1 MATQPSTTVK
11 SVPFHVP
18 SIGNEE
24 IRAVVETL
32 ESGWITTG
40 PKTKRF
46 EEAFA
51 RFIGARHAVAVNSCT
66 SALHLSLE
74 ALGLKEGDEVLVP
87 TLTFTA
93 TAEVVTYFKA
103 KPILV
108 DVDPVHFNLSV
119 EDAERKITAKTR
131 CVIPVHFAGH
141 ACPMDPILEL
151 ASANGLAV
159 VEDAAHAIPAKYKGR
174 NVGTLSQATA
184 FSFYA
189 TKTLA
194 TGEGGMV
201 TTDDDSLADRI
212 RMMRLHGMSR
222 DAWKRYRADGNW
234 RYEILEAGY
243 KCNMTDLQAAL
254 GLVQLSRCGEMW
266 QSRTR
271 IAQRYSRALR
281 SIDAFRTIPVS
292 EDVQHAWHLFVVLV
306 DPERLRIHRDQ
317 VIEELRARGIGTAV
331 HFIPLHLHRYYQENW
346 GYRPGDFPVAEGYF
360 DRCISLPIYP
370 DMTDEEISQVTDALE
385 EIAVKFRR

>member
-1 MATQPSTTVK
+1 MATHPTTTVK

-18 SIGNEE
+18 SIGSEE

-40 PKTKRF
+40 PKTKCF

-51 RFIGARHAVAVNSCT
+51 RYIGARHAVAVNSCT
-66 SALHLSLE
+66 AALHLSLE
-74 ALGLKEGDEVLVP
+74 AIGLKEGDEVLLP

-93 TAEVVTYFKA
+93 TAEVVTYFNA
-103 KPILV
+103 RPVLV

-119 EDAERKITAKTR
+119 EDAARKITPKTR
-131 CVIPVHFAGH
+131 CIIPVHFAGH
-141 ACPMDPILEL
+141 ACDMDPLLNL
-151 ASANGLAV
+151 AGANGLAV

-174 NVGTLSQATA
+174 NIGTLSQATA

-201 TTDDDSLADRI
+201 TTDDDALADRI

-222 DAWKRYRADGNW
+222 DAWKRYRADGSW
-234 RYEILEAGY
+234 RYEVLEAGY
-243 KCNMTDLQAAL
+243 KCNLTDIQAAL
-254 GLVQLSRCGEMW
+254 GLVQLSRCEEMW
-266 QSRTR
+266 RSRAR
-271 IAQRYSRALR
+271 IARRYTQALATMKAY
-281 SIDAFRTIPVS
+281 SSVPVS

-306 DPERLRIHRDQ
+306 DPAKLRIHRDR
-317 VIEELRARGIGTAV
+317 VIEELRERGVGTAV

-346 GYRPGDFPVAEGYF
+346 GYRPGDFPVAEEYF

-370 DMTDEEISQVTDALE
+370 DMTEEETNQVIEALG

>member
-1 MATQPSTTVK
+1 MQPSTTLK
-11 SVPFHVP
+11 TVPFHIP
-18 SIGNEE
+18 SIGPEE
-24 IRAVVETL
+24 ISAVVETL

-40 PKTKRF
+40 PKTKCF

-51 RFIGARHAVAVNSCT
+51 RYIGARHAVAVNSCT
-66 SALHLSLE
+66 AALHLSLE
-74 ALGLKEGDEVLVP
+74 AAGLKEGDEVLVP
-87 TLTFTA
+87 TVTFTA

-103 KPILV
+103 KPVLV
-108 DVDPVHFNLSV
+108 DVDPVHFNLSL
-119 EDAERKITAKTR
+119 EDAERKITSNTR
-131 CVIPVHFAGH
+131 AIIPVHFAGH
-141 ACPMDPILEL
+141 ACDMDPVLDL
-151 ASANGLAV
+151 AQAKGLAV
-159 VEDAAHAIPAKYKGR
+159 IEDAAHALPSKYKGR
-174 NVGTLSQATA
+174 NVGTLSALTA

-234 RYEILEAGY
+234 RYEIIEAGY
-243 KCNMTDLQAAL
+243 KCNLTDLQAAL
-254 GLVQLSRCGEMW
+254 GLVQLSRCDEMRE
-266 QSRTR
+266 SRTR
-271 IAQRYSRALR
+271 IARKYTQALA
-281 SIDAFRTIPVS
+281 SIGAFRTPPVS
-292 EDVQHAWHLFVVLV
+292 SDVQHAWHLFVVLV
-306 DPERLRIHRDQ
+306 DSDKLRIHRDQ

-346 GYRPGDFPVAEGYF
+346 GYRAGDFPVAEKYF

-370 DMTDEEISQVTDALE
+370 GMTDEEVNQVIDALD